1 MNIAL
6 QAKLLRF
13 LQDGMIRRI
22 GGMTEKRVNVRILS
36 NLNMPPYRAI
46 SEGLIRQNL
55 QYRLKKEHI
64 DVKDIKNG
72 F

>member
-1 MNIAL
+1 
-6 QAKLLRF
+6 
-13 LQDGMIRRI
+13 MIRRI

-46 SEGLIRQNL
+46 SEGLIRQDL